1 MNEIVVLVLHIL
13 IVGGLCVVL
22 YHIGTLIR
30 WYGELLEPV
39 WLGVRRWIGQVVIDS
54 GCWVVRI
61 GARLSGVYIA
71 RFVLTTPKKLEISY
85 E

>member
-1 MNEIVVLVLHIL
+1 MSDLVVTGIRVAIAVGFLVLFWHL
-13 IVGGLCVVL
+13 
-22 YHIGTLIR
+22 GTLVSM
-30 WYGELLEPV
+30 YVELLEPV

-54 GCWVVRI
+54 GCWVVRM

>member
-1 MNEIVVLVLHIL
+1 MSEVIVTGIRVAIAVGSVVLFWHL
-13 IVGGLCVVL
+13 
-22 YHIGTLIR
+22 GTLVSM
-30 WYGELLEPV
+30 YVELLEPV
-39 WLGVRRWIGQVVIDS
+39 WLSVRKWIGQVVIDS

-71 RFVLTTPKKLEISY
+71 GFVLTTPKKLEISY

>member
-1 MNEIVVLVLHIL
+1 MSEFVVTGIRVAIAVGFVVLFWHL
-13 IVGGLCVVL
+13 
-22 YHIGTLIR
+22 GTLVSM
-30 WYGELLEPV
+30 YVELLEPV
-39 WLGVRRWIGQVVIDS
+39 WLSVRKWIGQVVIDS

-71 RFVLTTPKKLEISY
+71 RFVMATPKKLEISY

>member
-1 MNEIVVLVLHIL
+1 MSEFLVTGIRVVIAVGLVVLLWH
-13 IVGGLCVVL
+13 VGPLVRMYL
-22 YHIGTLIR
+22 
-30 WYGELLEPV
+30 ELLEPV

-71 RFVLTTPKKLEISY
+71 RFVMATPKKLEISY